1 MLVQGFNGN
10 NEVDQGIR
18 PMGRSKKLRPWFPFR
33 KRKEKW
39 WKRSKSKSSTAA
51 ENPFKIFKE
60 KRKEKFSEA
69 RTRARWMKR
78 NFDGFLIFF
87 QLHDLA
93 IIK

>member
-18 PMGRSKKLRPWFPFR
+18 PMGRSKIVTALVSFQK
-33 KRKEKW
+33 KKGKW
-39 WKRSKSKSSTAA
+39 WRRSKSKSSTAA

-60 KRKEKFSEA
+60 KRKENFSET